1 MKGLDTLKFHAP
13 RTLSREDIAV
23 YERDGLLT
31 GFDLFGPEQAPLLHH
46 ALVREV
52 LSVPLPAE
60 GHQESSP
67 RGTDGDR
74 YIDRPLIYELCTL
87 PQILNPVRQILGND
101 VMLFRSQLFYKPAH
115 GLEIPWHQESYFWRA
130 RGDWV
135 TLWLA
140 IDEARS
146 DNGAMRVVPGSHSE
160 TRDHLPVTQDG
171 SYWPSFTKMAHP
183 RDSDRIVECPMRAG
197 QFMLFGDLMHSSL
210 PNKTASPRLSFTARY
225 ARPDL
230 GGIQDHFYAGHQ
242 CVMVSGEPGES
253 QLRFAEPPTGGA
265 GLDSLFA
272 GAAMHPDQSIAPGT
286 TV

>member
-1 MKGLDTLKFHAP
+1 MKAPGALRFHAP
-13 RTLSREDIAV
+13 RTLSEEELAV

-31 GFDLFGPEQAPLLHH
+31 GFDLFAPEDAPLLHA

-52 LSVPLPAE
+52 LSVPSSAE
-60 GHQESSP
+60 CHPGSGP

-74 YIDRPLIYELCTL
+74 YIDRRLIYELCTL
-87 PQILNPVRQILGND
+87 PQILNPVRQILGDD
-101 VMLFRSQLFYKPAH
+101 VVLFRSQLFYKPAH
-115 GLEIPWHQESYFWRA
+115 GLEIPWHQESYFWRT

-140 IDEARS
+140 IDEARP
-146 DNGAMRVVPGSHSE
+146 DNGAMRVAPGSHRE
-160 TRDHLPVTQDG
+160 TREHLPVADG
-171 SYWPSFTKMAHP
+171 RNYWPSFTKMAHP

-210 PNKTASPRLSFTARY
+210 PNTTASPRLSFTARF

-242 CVMVSGEPGES
+242 CVMVSGEPGAS

-272 GAAMHPDQSIAPGT
+272 GAATHPDQSIAPGT